1 MAARRDSRPSIEGC
15 QLNVNK
21 EVTAKNGG
29 NEWGNSFDR
38 GRKLVGSKPN
48 RVEQVIKDNHQ
59 TDDLVDKIA
68 NKAIGQVTSN
78 LLAIN

>member
-1 MAARRDSRPSIEGC
+1 M
-15 QLNVNK
+15 
-21 EVTAKNGG
+21 
-29 NEWGNSFDR
+29 GNSFDR

>member
-1 MAARRDSRPSIEGC
+1 M
-15 QLNVNK
+15 
-21 EVTAKNGG
+21 
-29 NEWGNSFDR
+29 GNSFDR
-38 GRKLVGSKPN
+38 GRKLVGRKPN
-48 RVEQVIKDNHQ
+48 RVEQVIKDNRQ

>member
-1 MAARRDSRPSIEGC
+1 MAGM
-15 QLNVNK
+15 N
-21 EVTAKNGG
+21 
-29 NEWGNSFDR
+29 GNSFDR

-78 LLAIN
+78 LLAINWSRWRDWIRKMAEIRMKMKTEFKMWQ